1 MVTRQQLD
9 ERLAG
14 RRLVVSV
21 SGGKDSTACCLHLMD
36 LGYGPED
43 YDRIFF
49 DTGWEHQ
56 FLYEY
61 VENDLPAVVGPVTR
75 LAAQIDLKEELIPI
89 AEEFE
94 AKLGMPYSS
103 MVRLCLQKGMFPSRL
118 RRWCTEGLKVAPG
131 RDYLVKLEGQVVN
144 VVGIRA
150 QESAARSMML
160 EWEHSGTFKCDVWR
174 PLIDWSEED
183 VIAIHQRHGVRPC
196 RLYLEQGSTRVGCYP
211 CIFARKSELR
221 AMSDYTPERLA
232 ILAELEQQ
240 VALVAIAR
248 LAAEGSSL
256 EERGWGPPGWFVAP
270 KPQRNDDGTRS
281 GECWPI
287 GKVIEWARTS
297 RGGSVDQLEL
307 FTDPTGHQGCVRWGM
322 CDTGSVEQ
330 QKEGDEKRPPDKKC
344 PPVGAEV

>member
-1 MVTRQQLD
+1 MTKQELD
-9 ERLAG
+9 KILDG

-49 DTGWEHQ
+49 DTGWEHE

-61 VENDLPAVVGPVTR
+61 VENDLPAVVGPITR
-75 LAAQIDLKEELIPI
+75 LAAEVDLADDLVPI
-89 AEEFE
+89 AERFE
-94 AKLGMPYSS
+94 KMLGVGYSS
-103 MVRLCLQKGMFPSRL
+103 MVRLCLKKGMFPSRV
-118 RRWCTEGLKVAPG
+118 RRWCTQSLKVHPA
-131 RDYLVKLEGQVVN
+131 RDYLLEQDGAVVN

-160 EWEHSGTFKCDVWR
+160 EWEYSGAFKCDVWR
-174 PLIDWSEED
+174 PLIDWSEQE
-183 VIAIHQRHGVRPC
+183 VIAIHQRNGVRPC

-211 CIFARKSELR
+211 CVFARKAELR
-221 AMSDYTPERLA
+221 AMSDHSPQRIALLGELEREVTRLAVERLA
-232 ILAELEQQ
+232 ADDLTLEDK
-240 VALVAIAR
+240 
-248 LAAEGSSL
+248 
-256 EERGWGPPGWFVAP
+256 GWGEPAWFVAP
-270 KPQRNDDGTRS
+270 KPERKEDGSRT

-287 GKVIEWARTS
+287 DKVIKWARTT

-322 CDTGSVEQ
+322 CDTGSDQ
-330 QKEGDEKRPPDKKC
+330 
-344 PPVGAEV
+344 